1 MNPILI
7 PLLQLGSNLIERWIP
22 DKAAQAKAEMDL
34 LKMAGEQD
42 FQSTIKQIEINIQE
56 AQHQSIFVA
65 GWRPFVGWI
74 CGLGLAY
81 QAILHNLIE
90 WLSGIY
96 GFPVPPAPDSDV
108 LIYVLGGLL
117 GLGALRTYEKR
128 SKLSK

>member
-7 PLLQLGSNLIERWIP
+7 PLLQLGSSLIERWIP

-42 FQSTIKQIEINIQE
+42 FQSTIKQIEVNIQE

-96 GFPVPPAPDSDV
+96 GFPVPPAPDSEV

>member
-7 PLLQLGSNLIERWIP
+7 PLLQLGSQLIERWIP

-34 LKMAGEQD
+34 LKLAGEQD
-42 FQSTIKQIEINIQE
+42 FQTTIKQIEVNIQE

-96 GFPVPPAPDSDV
+96 GFPVPPAPDSEV

-128 SKLSK
+128 SKLTK

>member
-1 MNPILI
+1 MNPILL
-7 PLLQLGSNLIERWIP
+7 PLIQLGSSLIERWIP

-34 LKMAGEQD
+34 LKMASDQD
-42 FQSTIKQIEINIQE
+42 FQTTIKQIEVNIQE
-56 AQHQSIFVA
+56 AQHQSVFVA

-96 GFPVPPAPDSDV
+96 GFPVPPPPESDV

-128 SKLSK
+128 SKLTK

>member
-42 FQSTIKQIEINIQE
+42 FQSTIKQIEVNIQE

-90 WLSGIY
+90 WLLGIY

>member
-1 MNPILI
+1 MHPVLI
-7 PLLQLGSNLIERWIP
+7 PLVQLGSQPIERWIP

-34 LKMAGEQD
+34 LKLAGEQD
-42 FQSTIKQIEINIQE
+42 FQTTIKQIEVNIQE

-96 GFPVPPAPDSDV
+96 GFPVPPAPDSEV

-117 GLGALRTYEKR
+117 GLGALRTYEKNA
-128 SKLSK
+128 KLYK

>member
-7 PLLQLGSNLIERWIP
+7 PLLQLGSQLIERWIP

-34 LKMAGEQD
+34 LKLAGEQD
-42 FQSTIKQIEINIQE
+42 FQATIKQIEVNIQE

-117 GLGALRTYEKR
+117 GLGALRTYER
-128 SKLSK
+128 NAKLSK

>member
-7 PLLQLGSNLIERWIP
+7 PLLQLGSQLIERWIP

-34 LKMAGEQD
+34 LKLAGEQD
-42 FQSTIKQIEINIQE
+42 FQTTIKQIEVNIQE

-96 GFPVPPAPDSDV
+96 GFPVPPAPDSDA

>member
-7 PLLQLGSNLIERWIP
+7 PLIQLGSSLIERWIP

-42 FQSTIKQIEINIQE
+42 FQSTIKQIEVNIQE

>member
-7 PLLQLGSNLIERWIP
+7 PLLQLGSQLIERWIP

-34 LKMAGEQD
+34 LKLAGEQD
-42 FQSTIKQIEINIQE
+42 FQATIKQIEVNIQE

>member
-42 FQSTIKQIEINIQE
+42 FQSTIKQIEVNIQE

-117 GLGALRTYEKR
+117 GLGALRTYEKNA
-128 SKLSK
+128 KLSK

>member
-1 MNPILI
+1 MNPVVI
-7 PLLQLGSNLIERWIP
+7 PLLQLGSQLIERWIP

-34 LKMAGEQD
+34 LKLAGEQD
-42 FQSTIKQIEINIQE
+42 FQSTIKQIEVNIQE

-96 GFPVPPAPDSDV
+96 GFPVPPAPDSEV